1 MRLTLDRLIRLKKAA
16 QLAESVAR
24 AKLVRLEGA
33 LRELEETEMA
43 LVEYI
48 SRGTSPA
55 RLVALQCQS
64 LMQLRKRRS
73 AIEAERPAILREVEL
88 AKRRIAEIG
97 EQIKQQRAR
106 AQQRLDERMLD
117 DRVSWSAARSR

>member
-1 MRLTLDRLIRLKKAA
+1 MRLALDRLVRLKKAA

-33 LRELEETEMA
+33 LRELEETEKS

-48 SRGTSPA
+48 SQGTLPP

-88 AKRRIAEIG
+88 AKRRVAEIG
-97 EQIKQQRAR
+97 EQIRQQRAR
-106 AQQRLDERMLD
+106 EQQRLDERMLD

>member
-1 MRLTLDRLIRLKKAA
+1 MRLALDRMVRLKKAA
-16 QLAESVAR
+16 ELAESVAR

-33 LRELEETEMA
+33 LRELEETEKS

-55 RLVALQCQS
+55 RLVELQCRS

-73 AIEAERPAILREVEL
+73 VIEAQRPAILREVEL
-88 AKRRIAEIG
+88 AKRRVAEIG
-97 EQIKQQRAR
+97 EQVRRQRAR
-106 AQQRLDERMLD
+106 EQQQLDERMLD
-117 DRVSWSAARSR
+117 DRVSWSSARSR

>member
-1 MRLTLDRLIRLKKAA
+1 MRLALDRLVRLKKAA

-33 LRELEETEMA
+33 LRELEETEKS

-48 SRGTSPA
+48 GRGTSPA
-55 RLVALQCQS
+55 RLVALQYQS

-73 AIEAERPAILREVEL
+73 ALEVERPPILREVEL
-88 AKRRIAEIG
+88 AKRRVAEIG
-97 EQIKQQRAR
+97 KQIKQQRAR
-106 AQQRLDERMLD
+106 EQQRLDERMLD